1 MFYQLL
7 DLVIRHV
14 LRWVFTVFVVSLF
27 RPPAPQL
34 AWSFRRLSVKSST
47 GL

>member
-14 LRWVFTVFVVSLF
+14 LTWVFTAFVGAYF
-27 RPPAPQL
+27 PPPALQ
-34 AWSFRRLSVKSST
+34 
-47 GL
+47 